1 MRVIARHT
9 LGLSDPIHEPDIPA
23 EEHLN
28 DGLPQSL
35 GSCIDTYG
43 LKHLKVKISGG
54 QASDIDCLNRLQS
67 LITRQGSETIELSL
81 DGNERFGSMEAFADY
96 WHQLIGR
103 PGLRSFLERVIFI
116 EQPLARDV
124 ALSQTVTKHP
134 TIRQATPP
142 IIIDKSD
149 DSLNSASRAIE
160 LGYAGTSHKH
170 CKGVFK
176 SVANACMLQG
186 RRLDQPQATWILSG
200 EDLCNQGP
208 ISVMQDLGVAARL
221 GISSIERNGH
231 HHCRG
236 LTDHPMSIQQAIL
249 EHHPDLYHLSDAGW
263 PTLNIKAGCLEIGSV
278 VNAPLGLSFTPSLE
292 DYPFETDLTF

>member
-1 MRVIARHT
+1 MARHT

-43 LKHLKVKISGG
+43 LKHLKVKISGD

-67 LITRQGSETIELSL
+67 LIIRQGSETIELSL

-124 ALSQTVTKHP
+124 ALSQTATKHP
-134 TIRQATPP
+134 TI
-142 IIIDKSD
+142 
-149 DSLNSASRAIE
+149 
-160 LGYAGTSHKH
+160 
-170 CKGVFK
+170 
-176 SVANACMLQG
+176 
-186 RRLDQPQATWILSG
+186 
-200 EDLCNQGP
+200 
-208 ISVMQDLGVAARL
+208 
-221 GISSIERNGH
+221 
-231 HHCRG
+231 
-236 LTDHPMSIQQAIL
+236 
-249 EHHPDLYHLSDAGW
+249 
-263 PTLNIKAGCLEIGSV
+263 
-278 VNAPLGLSFTPSLE
+278 
-292 DYPFETDLTF
+292 

>member
-1 MRVIARHT
+1 MARHT
-9 LGLSDPIHEPDIPA
+9 LGLSDPIHEADIPA
-23 EEHLN
+23 EEHL
-28 DGLPQSL
+28 
-35 GSCIDTYG
+35 
-43 LKHLKVKISGG
+43 KVKISGD

-67 LITRQGSETIELSL
+67 LIIRQGSETIELSL

-124 ALSQTVTKHP
+124 ALSQTATKHP

-149 DSLNSASRAIE
+149 DSLDSASRAIE

-208 ISVMQDLGVAARL
+208 ISVMQDLSVAASL
-221 GISSIERNGH
+221 GIPSIERNGH
-231 HHCRG
+231 HYCRG
-236 LTDHPMSIQQAIL
+236 LADHPMSIQ
-249 EHHPDLYHLSDAGW
+249 
-263 PTLNIKAGCLEIGSV
+263 
-278 VNAPLGLSFTPSLE
+278 
-292 DYPFETDLTF
+292 